1 MAEKV
6 EQEEQQGKR
15 LSPWAWVPSLY
26 FTQGVPYVIVML
38 VSVVMYKRLGI
49 SNTDIALY
57 TSWLYLPWVIKPLW
71 SPLVD
76 LVKTK
81 RWWVVTMQ
89 LLVGAGLAGV
99 AFTIPAP
106 NFFQWTLA
114 FMWLMAF
121 SSATHDIAADGLYMI
136 ALSKHDQAWFVGVR
150 STFYRIAMITGQG
163 LLIIFAGY
171 VESATGLDSVDV
183 SVQATQTEAVEIVHP
198 SQIQTGADDGKLR
211 IISYPADL
219 EISLDRR
226 PTAYV
231 DSITALAH
239 AWNDDHNFYQE
250 EQIRSNGDSVDADV
264 NGGDGSE
271 GWFSRNVVSR
281 LESFLRRNFAPAEVP
296 VRDDGLTGNVGVVY
310 FYLSDQPEGDDRVVM
325 NFGRDAGD
333 TNLQLVEGERFV
345 FTAENWDV
353 PAMAVIRL
361 DHRLDVPTEAQF
373 RGRAGNIPLAWSI
386 TFMLLTGLFILLFLY
401 HRFILPRTPLD
412 RPAVRQAGQNF
423 INEFVRT
430 FALFFRKKGI
440 VVILLFL
447 LFYRFG
453 ESQLVKLAAPFLL
466 DSQEAGGLALTT
478 GEVGFVYGT
487 VGILALTVGGILGGI
502 LAARH
507 GLRFWLWPMVFA
519 INMPNA
525 AYIYLSYAM
534 PDSFLLINLA
544 VLIEQFGYGF
554 GFTAYML
561 FMIYVSEGEHKT
573 AHFAITT
580 GFMALGM
587 MVPGMF
593 SGWIQEIIGYQHFF
607 IWATLSTI
615 PAFII
620 TAFVKI
626 DPEFGK
632 KKEEVEPTAIVPTED
647 QAVDPSASDENDD
660 RS

>member
-1 MAEKV
+1 MAEL
-6 EQEEQQGKR
+6 ESKR
-15 LSPWAWVPSLY
+15 RGPWAWVPSLY
-26 FTQGVPYVIVML
+26 FAQGVPYVVVML
-38 VSVVMYKRLGI
+38 VSVIMYKRLGI
-49 SNTDIALY
+49 SNTEIALY

-81 RWWVVTMQ
+81 RWWVIVMQ

-114 FMWLMAF
+114 FMWLLAF
-121 SSATHDIAADGLYMI
+121 SSATHDIAADGLYML

-171 VESATGLDSVDV
+171 IESSTGLDAVNIN
-183 SVQATQTEAVEIVHP
+183 VQATNTEAVEYVHP
-198 SQIQTGADDGKLR
+198 SELQVTGQDGPLR
-211 IISYPADL
+211 IITLPETL
-219 EISLDRR
+219 EMSLERR

-231 DSITALAH
+231 DSVVALAH
-239 AWNDDHNFYQE
+239 QWNDSQDFYQVEGVRADARSDDEAE
-250 EQIRSNGDSVDADV
+250 EAAGDDE
-264 NGGDGSE
+264 G
-271 GWFSRNVVSR
+271 GWFSRNIAAPLEAFLSR
-281 LESFLRRNFAPAEVP
+281 HFGPEAEP
-296 VRDDGLTGNVGVVY
+296 VRDDGMTGNVGVIY
-310 FYLSDQPEGDDRVVM
+310 FHLSGPPEEGEEVVM
-325 NFGRDAGD
+325 NFGRESGD
-333 TNLQLVEGERFV
+333 ENIQLVEGERFV
-345 FTAENWDV
+345 FTEENWDV
-353 PAMAVIRL
+353 PAMAVVRL
-361 DHRLDVPTEAQF
+361 DHRLDFPTEANF

-386 TFMLLTGLFILLFLY
+386 TFMLLAGMFILFFLY
-401 HRFILPRTPLD
+401 HRFILPRTPAD
-412 RPAVRQAGQNF
+412 RPAVTEPGKS
-423 INEFVRT
+423 IIGEFFRT
-430 FALFFRKKGI
+430 FALFFQKKGI
-440 VVILLFL
+440 GVILLFL

-453 ESQLVKLAAPFLL
+453 EAQLVKLASPFLL
-466 DSQEAGGLALTT
+466 DAQEAGGLALTT

-502 LAARH
+502 MAARH
-507 GLRFWLWPMVFA
+507 GLRFWLWPMIIA
-519 INMPNA
+519 INIPNA

-534 PDSFLLINLA
+534 PDNFLLINLA
-544 VLIEQFGYGF
+544 VLVEQFGYGF

-587 MVPGMF
+587 MIPGMF

-607 IWATLSTI
+607 VWVLLSTI

-632 KKEEVEPTAIVPTED
+632 KKDDVEPEATVPTED
-647 QAVDPSASDENDD
+647 MSVEPSSRRDDDD
-660 RS
+660 RL